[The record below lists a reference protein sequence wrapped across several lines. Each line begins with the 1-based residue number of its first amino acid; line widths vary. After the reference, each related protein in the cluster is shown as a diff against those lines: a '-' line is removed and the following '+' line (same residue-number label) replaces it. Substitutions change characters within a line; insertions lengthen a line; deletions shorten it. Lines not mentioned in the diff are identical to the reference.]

1 MKPRILFVNGSAEKL
16 KDIVKYQ
23 LSCSVDFITNSE
35 EVLAKDPLRYDVTI
49 IDASDDEPVG
59 LRRCLSEYL
68 KLKNPDMIIIGTGFK
83 GESFLKNGLAKQ
95 LYDERISFDLMDTRW
110 IERIKEILTNKY
122 HFDFS
127 DE

>member
-68 KLKNPDMIIIGTGFK
+68 KSKNPDMIIIGTGFK

>member
-68 KLKNPDMIIIGTGFK
+68 KLKNPDMIIIGTSLEE
-83 GESFLKNGLAKQ
+83 ESFLKDGLAKQ